1 MMLVYSY
8 VNYQDFAATASM
20 ALVIYQARRPYLM
33 LSLMIT
39 STAVAIDMS
48 SNKSYIVMYLA
59 LM

>member
-20 ALVIYQARRPYLM
+20 ALVIYQARRLYLM